1 MRFTIFKHTMEELLR
16 HRQLKIWNI
25 ICKEYSVS
33 ATKQQ
38 KISDWILK
46 GSVAEEISQR
56 YNTNFLK
63 LKS

>member
-1 MRFTIFKHTMEELLR
+1 MEELLR